1 MMTMG
6 RLGGKVAIVTG
17 GLSGIGRQIAR
28 RFGDEGAR
36 VVIVDGREDSRDD
49 GMSGDDVAAS
59 LAAGG
64 RFHRADVR
72 SPDDLD
78 RVFAATVSEH
88 GQLDVLVNCAGIALF
103 KPAEDITPDEFDT
116 IMAVNVRGTFLC
128 CQRAI
133 RQMKQQESR
142 GVIVNVASN
151 FAFVAA
157 PEATLYCA
165 SKGAVATMTK
175 GLALEAGPYGIRVN
189 ALCPGATATEFN
201 SAHRTRSEVVDDWK
215 SKTPLNLRREQF
227 LATPEEIAPSAVF
240 LACDD
245 SLYMTGANLV
255 VDGGWNAQ

>member
-1 MMTMG
+1 MG
-6 RLGGKVAIVTG
+6 KLDGKVAVITG

-28 RFGDEGAR
+28 RFGEEGAL
-36 VVIVDGREDSRDD
+36 VAIMDAREESRDD
-49 GMSGDDVAAS
+49 GMGGAEVAAS

-64 RFHRADVR
+64 RFMQGDVR
-72 SPDDLD
+72 APEDLD
-78 RVFAATVSEH
+78 ALFADAV
-88 GQLDVLVNCAGIALF
+88 GAYGRIDVLVCCAGVALF

-116 IMAVNVRGTFLC
+116 VMAVNVRGTFLAD
-128 CQRAI
+128 QRAI
-133 RQMKQQESR
+133 RQMKTQPER

-157 PEATLYCA
+157 PEAALYCA

-175 GLALEAGPYGIRVN
+175 GLALEAAPYGIRIN

-201 SAHRTRSEVVDDWK
+201 SAHRARAEVVDDWK
-215 SKTPLNLRREQF
+215 SKTPLDLGREQF
-227 LATPEEIAPSAVF
+227 LALPEEIAPSAVF

-245 SLYMTGANLV
+245 SRYMTGANLV